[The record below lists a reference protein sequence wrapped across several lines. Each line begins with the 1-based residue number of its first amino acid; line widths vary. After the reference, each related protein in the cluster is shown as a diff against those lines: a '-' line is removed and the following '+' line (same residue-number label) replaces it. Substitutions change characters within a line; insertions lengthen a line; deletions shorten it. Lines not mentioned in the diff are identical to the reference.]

1 MNKSRRKFPLNKRLV
16 YLFCNIRTSTTMNRL
31 FLMHLM
37 NADTITIALNNFIA
51 WKWCCFPLFIPYHW
65 AYQISVNRMKKCVL
79 FSGQTQWHH
88 ESTLVSKLTRK
99 KENSLHRFRKTLAPN
114 DRGRSYIEKFKI
126 HLNFSWN
133 WILLWN
139 IIGCF
144 SILRLH
150 CLLCSWWFWLQANFF
165 EFFFLSFHIYSGHP
179 RRKSY
184 LTSDGSISNA
194 NDKRR
199 RFCYGENVWA
209 QKNTSKFE
217 LFIMRIIKNC

>member
-1 MNKSRRKFPLNKRLV
+1 MLPKNCSTKQKIG
-16 YLFCNIRTSTTMNRL
+16 LFIYFVAFAHLQQWNRATIC
-31 FLMHLM
+31 LMHLM

-51 WKWCCFPLFIPYHW
+51 WKWCCFPLFNPYHW

-114 DRGRSYIEKFKI
+114 DRGRGYIEKFKI

-165 EFFFLSFHIYSGHP
+165 EFFFSLFTFIQGIH
-179 RRKSY
+179 
-184 LTSDGSISNA
+184 A
-194 NDKRR
+194 
-199 RFCYGENVWA
+199 EN
-209 QKNTSKFE
+209 
-217 LFIMRIIKNC
+217 RI

>member
-1 MNKSRRKFPLNKRLV
+1 MTMAV
-16 YLFCNIRTSTTMNRL
+16 ATS
-31 FLMHLM
+31 
-37 NADTITIALNNFIA
+37 
-51 WKWCCFPLFIPYHW
+51 K
-65 AYQISVNRMKKCVL
+65 
-79 FSGQTQWHH
+79 
-88 ESTLVSKLTRK
+88 
-99 KENSLHRFRKTLAPN
+99 
-114 DRGRSYIEKFKI
+114 KFKI

-165 EFFFLSFHIYSGHP
+165 EFFFFSFHIYSEHP

-209 QKNTSKFE
+209 QKKNTSKFE
-217 LFIMRIIKNC
+217 LFIMRIIKFVRQHSKQIKTKQSKNNQRKSQSKEMHLKTHAHY